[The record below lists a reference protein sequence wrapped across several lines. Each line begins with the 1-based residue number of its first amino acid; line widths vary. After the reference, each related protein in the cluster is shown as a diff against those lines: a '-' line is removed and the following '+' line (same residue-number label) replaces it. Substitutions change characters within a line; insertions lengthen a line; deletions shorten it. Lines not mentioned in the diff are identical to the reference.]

1 MATQRRTPSTPVRA
15 PSGRSP
21 APPSSSVRNH
31 RAAPSGNAALSTE
44 WLSLTDLGR
53 VYGISAVHTGKL
65 LVAAG
70 LRLADG
76 DPSPAALEA
85 GLAQRQHSGQHRQ
98 ALWHRQKCAPHL
110 ADQGVIPQKERTL
123 VALWADLLADLQQGA
138 PDITTSAEE
147 MADEIPRDLVQ
158 PVNRELK
165 ERGCS
170 FQVPPALR
178 TSMSG
183 LPLPV
188 CSRAPAD
195 GAGDPHPHG

>member
-1 MATQRRTPSTPVRA
+1 MATSRLAPSTPVRA

-21 APPSSSVRNH
+21 APPSSTSRTH
-31 RAAPSGNAALSTE
+31 RGTTSANAPLSAE

-76 DPSPAALEA
+76 NPSPAALEA
-85 GLAQRQHSGQHRQ
+85 GQAQRQHSGQHRQ
-98 ALWHRQKCAPHL
+98 ALWHRQECAPHL
-110 ADQGVIPQKERTL
+110 EGQGVIPQKERTL
-123 VALWADLLADLQQGA
+123 VGLWADLLAALQQGA
-138 PDITTSAEE
+138 PDIATSAEE
-147 MADEIPRDLVQ
+147 MADEIPGDLVQ
-158 PVNRELK
+158 PVNRELR

-170 FQVPPALR
+170 FQVRPALR
-178 TSMSG
+178 SSG
-183 LPLPV
+183 MPLPAY
-188 CSRAPAD
+188 SHAPAD

>member
-1 MATQRRTPSTPVRA
+1 MATPRRAPSTPVRA

-21 APPSSSVRNH
+21 APPSSTGRTHHAVVASN
-31 RAAPSGNAALSTE
+31 APISAE

-76 DPSPAALEA
+76 DPSPAALDS

-98 ALWHRQKCAPHL
+98 ALWHRQGCAPHL
-110 ADQGVIPQKERTL
+110 EGQGVIPQKERTL
-123 VALWADLLADLQQGA
+123 VGLWADLLAALQQGA
-138 PDITTSAEE
+138 PDIATSAEE
-147 MADEIPRDLVQ
+147 MADEIPGDLVQ
-158 PVNRELK
+158 PVNQELR

-170 FQVPPALR
+170 FQVRPSLR
-178 TSMSG
+178 TASQ
-183 LPLPV
+183 PLPA
-188 CSRAPAD
+188 CSYALA
-195 GAGDPHPHG
+195 

>member
-1 MATQRRTPSTPVRA
+1 MATSRLAPSTTVRA

-21 APPSSSVRNH
+21 APPSSTSRTHCGTTSAN
-31 RAAPSGNAALSTE
+31 APLSAE

-76 DPSPAALEA
+76 NPSPAALEA
-85 GLAQRQHSGQHRQ
+85 GQAQRQHSGQHRQ
-98 ALWHRQKCAPHL
+98 ALWHRQECAPHL
-110 ADQGVIPQKERTL
+110 EGQGVIPQKERTL
-123 VALWADLLADLQQGA
+123 VGLWADLLAALQQGA
-138 PDITTSAEE
+138 PDIATSAEE
-147 MADEIPRDLVQ
+147 MAAEIPGDLVQ
-158 PVNRELK
+158 PVNRELR

-170 FQVPPALR
+170 FQVRPALR
-178 TSMSG
+178 ASG
-183 LPLPV
+183 MPLPAY
-188 CSRAPAD
+188 SHAPAD

>member
-1 MATQRRTPSTPVRA
+1 MATPRRAPATTARP

-21 APPSSSVRNH
+21 APPS
-31 RAAPSGNAALSTE
+31 PSGRGHRGTTNSVTPLAGE

-70 LRLADG
+70 LRQADG
-76 DPSPAALEA
+76 DPSSTAIEA

-98 ALWHRQKCAPHL
+98 ALWHRQGCAPHL
-110 ADQGVIPQKERTL
+110 EGQGVMPQQERTL
-123 VALWADLLADLQQGA
+123 VGLWADLLAALQQGA
-138 PDITTSAEE
+138 PDIVTSAEE
-147 MADEIPRDLVQ
+147 MADEIPGDLVQ
-158 PVNRELK
+158 PVNRELR

-170 FQVPPALR
+170 FQVRP
-178 TSMSG
+178 G
-183 LPLPV
+183 LTTPQPV
-188 CSRAPAD
+188 CSRAPED

>member
-1 MATQRRTPSTPVRA
+1 MATSRLAPSTTVRA

-21 APPSSSVRNH
+21 APPSSTSRTH
-31 RAAPSGNAALSTE
+31 RGTASANAPLSAE

-76 DPSPAALEA
+76 NPSPAALAA
-85 GLAQRQHSGQHRQ
+85 GQAQRQHSGQHRQ
-98 ALWHRQKCAPHL
+98 ALWHRQECAPHL
-110 ADQGVIPQKERTL
+110 EGQGVIPQKERTL
-123 VALWADLLADLQQGA
+123 VGLWADLLAALQQGA
-138 PDITTSAEE
+138 PDIATSAEE
-147 MADEIPRDLVQ
+147 MADEIPGDLVQ
-158 PVNRELK
+158 PVNRELR

-170 FQVPPALR
+170 FQVRPALR
-178 TSMSG
+178 SSAM
-183 LPLPV
+183 PLPAY
-188 CSRAPAD
+188 SHAPAD

>member
-1 MATQRRTPSTPVRA
+1 MATSRLAPSTPVRA

-21 APPSSSVRNH
+21 APPSSTSHTH
-31 RAAPSGNAALSTE
+31 RGTTSANAPLSAE

-76 DPSPAALEA
+76 NPSPAALEA
-85 GLAQRQHSGQHRQ
+85 GQAQRQHSGQHRQ
-98 ALWHRQKCAPHL
+98 ALWHRQECAPHL
-110 ADQGVIPQKERTL
+110 EGQGVIPQKESTL
-123 VALWADLLADLQQGA
+123 VGLWADLLAALQQGA
-138 PDITTSAEE
+138 PDIATSAEE
-147 MADEIPRDLVQ
+147 MADEIPGDLVQ
-158 PVNRELK
+158 PVNRELR

-170 FQVPPALR
+170 FQVRPALR
-178 TSMSG
+178 SSG
-183 LPLPV
+183 MPLPAYTH
-188 CSRAPAD
+188 APAD